1 MCVCIHTLNNEQPH
15 VLGLLKAESLS
26 LTVACAMLSLWDLP
40 AELQRTHAEGAEGRQ
55 KFLVGSGCVSRRNAR
70 VSKRDKE
77 CSTPQRLWS
86 WGGGGGGTLGD
97 TAEGTREGC
106 TVPRTRRTSGSMPSQ
121 GRASCC
127 CVYLTKE
134 GKPSS
139 GKKLAC
145 ENSSQMSFLAK
156 DQHLWGE
163 GVMNV
168 NF

>member
-1 MCVCIHTLNNEQPH
+1 MQK
-15 VLGLLKAESLS
+15 GLKEGRS
-26 LTVACAMLSLWDLP
+26 SLWDP
-40 AELQRTHAEGAEGRQ
+40 DV
-55 KFLVGSGCVSRRNAR
+55 FLEEVLGSLRETRSAAHPRGSG
-70 VSKRDKE
+70 
-77 CSTPQRLWS
+77 PG
-86 WGGGGGGTLGD
+86 GGGGGGTLGD